1 MSTIASPLSIA
12 GTRQSGQ
19 PVRTQNGKLL
29 TRKRT
34 DAFHKESPPKDKM
47 NKKRCSRHGL
57 IILCWSVTHVS
68 NKDLCD

>member
-29 TRKRT
+29 SNEKT
-34 DAFHKESPPKDKM
+34 DAA
-47 NKKRCSRHGL
+47 NTIKKLRKGAAGMVVKLFLLL
-57 IILCWSVTHVS
+57 INTWC
-68 NKDLCD
+68 